1 MAGLVFYRKILP
13 LLFIGLFCLSFACA
27 GKGPRGEEETHMGEK
42 QIEARLDLA
51 ERYFVQG
58 KTRQAIQQLLKVQN
72 QNPNIPRLNFDL
84 GLAYSALND
93 PDKAIDSYKKAV
105 QTAPD
110 YGEAWNNL
118 GLIYMSEGDL
128 DNAEQSFKKALKIV
142 TYISPEKPAYNLAQL
157 FDQKND
163 LQQALKYARLSVQ
176 ENWRFI
182 AGYIYSAD
190 LLQRLG
196 RDKQAREMLHQGTEA
211 VPDNLEITLKLAES
225 LVRSGKNQKAKQWFE
240 QIVRENPESNQAK
253 VARDYLEFLE

>member
-1 MAGLVFYRKILP
+1 MFNRKPLP
-13 LLFIGLFCLSFACA
+13 LIFLVLFCLSLACA
-27 GKGPRGEEETHMGEK
+27 GKGPRGEEETHMGKK

-58 KTRQAIQQLLKVQN
+58 KTRQAIQQLLKVQD
-72 QNPNIPRLNFDL
+72 QAPDIPRLNFDL
-84 GLAYSALND
+84 GLAYAALDD
-93 PDKAIDSYKKAV
+93 PHKAISSYKKAV
-105 QTAPD
+105 QIAPD

-128 DNAEQSFKKALKIV
+128 ENAEQSFKKALNIV
-142 TYISPEKPAYNLAQL
+142 TYISPEKSAYNLAQL

-182 AGYIYSAD
+182 AGYIYTAD

-196 RDKQAREMLHQGTEA
+196 RDKQARKILHQGAEA

-225 LVRSGKNQKAKQWFE
+225 LVRSGKNQEAKQWFK
-240 QIVRENPESNQAK
+240 QIVQENPKSSQAT
-253 VARDYLEFLE
+253 VARDYLEFLD